1 MNLKNN
7 KKLKLSIFTAILS
20 LVILGGGYFI
30 LNKEVTLLVKGEERV
45 VSTFKPNVK
54 ELLDEQN
61 IKYDGNDIINLSL
74 DSKLTDKSKIE
85 VIDVKEETIKEN
97 KEVPFEVNIV
107 EDKDLAKGESEIS
120 TEGKTGK
127 NELVYKVT
135 YHNDKKIEKKF
146 IEEVALA
153 KPIDKVIRKGTKVEV
168 KEEVKVA
175 SSRGENIRTNLRSN
189 NNKSESRSTASNNN
203 SNNNS
208 NTDGK
213 RMKVVATAYTGHS
226 ITSTGTTPKWGTIAV
241 DPSVIPYGTK
251 VYIPQF
257 GRTFIAEDCGSA
269 IKGNKIDVYM
279 NDDSSVYSWG
289 RKTIDIYIVG

>member
-7 KKLKLSIFTAILS
+7 KKLKLSIFTSILS
-20 LVILGGGYFI
+20 LGILGGGYFI
-30 LNKEVTLLVKGEERV
+30 LNKEVTLVVKGEERV

-61 IKYDGNDIINLSL
+61 IKYDGNDIINLAL
-74 DSKLTDKSKIE
+74 DSKLADKSKIE

-153 KPIDKVIRKGTKVEV
+153 EPIDKVIRKGTKVEV
-168 KEEVKVA
+168 KEEVKIA
-175 SSRGENIRTNLRSN
+175 SSRGENIRTNSRSN
-189 NNKSESRSTASNNN
+189 DNKSESRSNTSN
-203 SNNNS
+203 SNSNS
-208 NTDGK
+208 DGK
-213 RMKVVATAYTGHS
+213 RMQVVATAYTGHN

-279 NDDSSVYSWG
+279 NDESSVYSWG

>member
-20 LVILGGGYFI
+20 LGILGGGYFI
-30 LNKEVTLLVKGEERV
+30 LNKEVTLVVKGEERV

-153 KPIDKVIRKGTKVEV
+153 KPIDKVVRKGTKVEV

-175 SSRGENIRTNLRSN
+175 SSRGENIRTNFSSNDNKSQSRSN
-189 NNKSESRSTASNNN
+189 ASNSN
-203 SNNNS
+203 SNS
-208 NTDGK
+208 DGK
-213 RMKVVATAYTGHS
+213 RMQVVATAYTGHS

-279 NDDSSVYSWG
+279 NDESSVYSWG